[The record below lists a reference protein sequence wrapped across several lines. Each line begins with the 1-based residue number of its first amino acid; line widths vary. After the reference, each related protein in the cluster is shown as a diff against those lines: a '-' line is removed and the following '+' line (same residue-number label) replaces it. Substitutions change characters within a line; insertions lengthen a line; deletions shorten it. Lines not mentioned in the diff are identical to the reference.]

1 MRVDT
6 ILSPQLRQQMKLA
19 PQVIQSIE
27 ILQLPMLA
35 LVEHI
40 QQELIDNPVLEEVV
54 DNESDV
60 QKTDEQK
67 TLDDELEEGKNNE
80 DAKEDEEFKKLGEM
94 ADDWGDYFSQTA
106 IKRSDAVDER
116 DRKQEALENTAA
128 KTISL
133 QDYLLGQLSIMELE
147 DSLMEVCENIIYNI
161 DDNGYLAHSLE
172 DIVKTI
178 EQPENIEQAENIEQ
192 VNDALEIVQSMEP
205 FGVGA
210 RDLKECLLLQ
220 LDKRDPDYNI
230 AKELISNHL
239 EDVEMKK
246 YKVIAKKL
254 GYNLELIRK
263 VIDFIKTLNPK
274 PGSLFGNEL
283 IPYVT
288 PEVKVDCVDGKFEVT
303 LVGDNNV
310 PRIYISSFYKDVLTG
325 KGYDLNTRRYIRKKI
340 ESARWLIDAIE
351 QRKSTLFKV
360 AVKIVEMQTK
370 FLEEGVLSLR
380 TLKMQDVADAVG
392 IHVSTVSR
400 AIAHKY
406 VQTPKGIFE
415 LKYFFTGGFMNA
427 DGNMESWEATRQK
440 LTKIVNDEDKS
451 NPLSDEEIA
460 NKLREMGGD
469 IARRTVTKYRRSMRI
484 PSSRKRREC

>member
-1 MRVDT
+1 MRIDT

-35 LVEHI
+35 LVEHV
-40 QQELIDNPVLEEVV
+40 QQELMDNPVLEEVA
-54 DNESDV
+54 DDEKDE

-67 TLDDELEEGKNNE
+67 TLDEALTEGKNQE
-80 DAKEDEEFKKLGEM
+80 EAQEDEEFKRLGEM
-94 ADDWGDYFSQTA
+94 ADDWGDYFSQTT
-106 IKRSDAVDER
+106 IKRSNAVDER

-128 KTISL
+128 GSISL
-133 QDYLLGQLSIMELE
+133 QDYLLGQLSVMELD
-147 DSLMEVCENIIYNI
+147 DSLMTICENIIFNVSDI
-161 DDNGYLAHSLE
+161 GYLVSPLE
-172 DIVKTI
+172 EIVGSAEITVST
-178 EQPENIEQAENIEQ
+178 EQANT
-192 VNDALEIVQSMEP
+192 ALEIIQSMEP
-205 FGVGA
+205 LGVGA
-210 RDLKECLLLQ
+210 RNLKECLLLQ
-220 LDKRDPDYNI
+220 LDKRDPDYDI
-230 AKELISNHL
+230 VKELISNHL
-239 EDVEMKK
+239 EDVETKK
-246 YKVIAKKL
+246 YKLIAKNL
-254 GYNLELIRK
+254 GYNLELIK
-263 VIDFIKTLNPK
+263 KIIEFIKTLNPK
-274 PGSLFGNEL
+274 PGSLFSNER

-288 PEVKVDCVDGKFEVT
+288 PEVKVDCVDGKYDVT
-303 LVGDNNV
+303 LVGDHNL
-310 PRIYISSFYKDVLTG
+310 PRIYISSFYRDVLNG

-340 ESARWLIDAIE
+340 ESAKWLIDAIE
-351 QRKSTLFKV
+351 QRKGTLYKV

-370 FLEEGVLSLR
+370 FFEEGTLALR

-406 VQTPKGIFE
+406 IQTPKGIYE

-440 LTKIVNDEDKS
+440 LAKIVNEEDKL

-460 NKLREMGGD
+460 AKLRKMGGD
-469 IARRTVTKYRRSMRI
+469 IARRTVTKYRRNMKI

>member
-40 QQELIDNPVLEEVV
+40 QQELIDNPVLEEVT
-54 DNESDV
+54 DNEKDE

-67 TLDDELEEGKNNE
+67 TLDDELAEGKNNE
-80 DAKEDEEFKKLGEM
+80 DANDDEESKKLGEM
-94 ADDWGDYFSQTA
+94 ADDSADYFSQTA
-106 IKRSDAVDER
+106 VRRSDAVDER
-116 DRKQEALENTAA
+116 DRKQEALENTAT
-128 KTISL
+128 KSISL
-133 QDYLLGQLSIMELE
+133 QDYLLGQLSIMEIE
-147 DSLMEVCENIIYNI
+147 ESLMEFCENLVYNI
-161 DDNGYLAHSLE
+161 NDNGYLAHTLE
-172 DIVKTI
+172 DIVKTFEHPI
-178 EQPENIEQAENIEQ
+178 NAEQAD
-192 VNDALEIVQSMEP
+192 DALGIIQNMEP
-205 FGVGA
+205 LGVGA

-230 AKELISNHL
+230 ARELISNHL
-239 EDVEMKK
+239 EDVETKK
-246 YKVIAKKL
+246 YKIIAKKL
-254 GYNLELIRK
+254 GYNLELIKK
-263 VIDFIKTLNPK
+263 VIEFIKTLNPK
-274 PGSLFGNEL
+274 PGSLFSSEL

-288 PEVKVDCVDGKFEVT
+288 PEVKVDCIDGKFEVT

-310 PRIYISSFYKDVLTG
+310 PRIYISSFYKDVLNG

-351 QRKSTLFKV
+351 QRKSTLHKV
-360 AVKIVEMQTK
+360 AVKIVEMQSK

-415 LKYFFTGGFMNA
+415 LKYFFTGGFMNS

-440 LTKIVNDEDKS
+440 LLKIIKEENKS
-451 NPLSDEEIA
+451 KPLSDEEIA
-460 NKLREMGGD
+460 MKLREMGGD

>member
-1 MRVDT
+1 MRIDT
-6 ILSPQLRQQMKLA
+6 VLSPQLRQQMKLA

-35 LVEHI
+35 LVEHV
-40 QQELIDNPVLEEVV
+40 QQELVENPVLEEVT
-54 DNESDV
+54 DDEKDE

-67 TLDDELEEGKNNE
+67 TLDDTLAEGKNE
-80 DAKEDEEFKKLGEM
+80 DEEKEDEEFKRLGEM
-94 ADDWGDYFSQTA
+94 ADDWGDYFSQTN
-106 IKRSDAVDER
+106 IKRSDGGEER

-128 KTISL
+128 GSISL

-147 DSLMEVCENIIYNI
+147 DSLMAICENIVFSVNDI
-161 DDNGYLAHSLE
+161 GYLAYPLE
-172 DIVKTI
+172 EITEPMEMPVS
-178 EQPENIEQAENIEQ
+178 IEQANE
-192 VNDALEIVQSMEP
+192 ALAIIQSMEP
-205 FGVGA
+205 LGVGA
-210 RDLKECLLLQ
+210 RNLKECLLLQ
-220 LDKRDPDYNI
+220 LDTRDSDYNI
-230 AKELISNHL
+230 TKELISNHL
-239 EDVEMKK
+239 ADVETKK
-246 YKVIAKKL
+246 YKLIAKKL

-263 VIDFIKTLNPK
+263 VIEFIKTLNPK
-274 PGSLFGNEL
+274 PGSLFGNER

-288 PEVKVDCVDGKFEVT
+288 PEVKVDCVDGKYEVT
-303 LVGDNNV
+303 LIGDHNL
-310 PRIYISSFYKDVLTG
+310 PRIYISSFYKDVLVG
-325 KGYDLNTRRYIRKKI
+325 KDHDLNTRRYIRKKI

-351 QRKSTLFKV
+351 QRKGTLHKV

-370 FLEEGVLSLR
+370 FFEEGTLGLR

-406 VQTPKGIFE
+406 AQTPKGIFE

-440 LTKIVNDEDKS
+440 LAKIVNEENKS
-451 NPLSDEEIA
+451 HPLSDEEIA
-460 NKLREMGGD
+460 SKLREMGGD
-469 IARRTVTKYRRSMRI
+469 IARRTVTKYRRSMKI

>member
-1 MRVDT
+1 MRLDA

-27 ILQLPMLA
+27 ILQLPMLD

-40 QQELIDNPVLEEVV
+40 QQELIDNPVLEEVT
-54 DNESDV
+54 DDEKDV

-67 TLDDELEEGKNNE
+67 TLDDELAEGKNNE

-128 KTISL
+128 KSISL
-133 QDYLLGQLSIMELE
+133 QDYLLGQLSIMELGV
-147 DSLMEVCENIIYNI
+147 SRMEICENIIYNI
-161 DDNGYLAHSLE
+161 NNSGYLAQPLE
-172 DIVKTI
+172 DIVKAF
-178 EQPENIEQAENIEQ
+178 EPPVNMEQ
-192 VNDALEIVQSMEP
+192 VNDALEIIQSMEP
-205 FGVGA
+205 LGVGA
-210 RDLKECLLLQ
+210 RDLKECLFLQ
-220 LDKRDPDYNI
+220 LDKRNPDYNI
-230 AKELISNHL
+230 AKELITNHL
-239 EDVEMKK
+239 EDVETKK
-246 YKVIAKKL
+246 YKIIAKKL
-254 GYNLELIRK
+254 GYNLELIKK
-263 VIDFIKTLNPK
+263 VIDFIKTLNPM
-274 PGSLFGNEL
+274 PGSLFSNEL

-288 PEVKVDCVDGKFEVT
+288 PEVKVDCEDGKFEVT
-303 LVGDNNV
+303 LVGDNNL
-310 PRIYISSFYKDVLTG
+310 PRIYISSFYKDVLNG

-351 QRKSTLFKV
+351 QRKSTLHKV

-406 VQTPKGIFE
+406 IQTPKGIFE
-415 LKYFFTGGFMNA
+415 LKYFFTGGFLNA

-440 LTKIVNDEDKS
+440 LAKIVKDEDKS

>member
-1 MRVDT
+1 MRIDT

-35 LVEHI
+35 LVEHV
-40 QQELIDNPVLEEVV
+40 QQELVENPVLEELT
-54 DNESDV
+54 DEKDE

-67 TLDDELEEGKNNE
+67 TLEDELAEGKNQDE
-80 DAKEDEEFKKLGEM
+80 EKEDEEFKRLGEM
-94 ADDWGDYFSQTA
+94 ADDWGDYFSQTN
-106 IKRSDAVDER
+106 IKRSDGGEER

-128 KTISL
+128 GSLSL
-133 QDYLLGQLSIMELE
+133 QDYLLGQLSIMELN
-147 DSLMEVCENIIYNI
+147 DSLMAICENIIFNI
-161 DDNGYLAHSLE
+161 NDIGYLAYPLE
-172 DIVKTI
+172 EITEPMEIPVS
-178 EQPENIEQAENIEQ
+178 IEQANE
-192 VNDALEIVQSMEP
+192 ALDIIQGMEP
-205 FGVGA
+205 LGVGA
-210 RDLKECLLLQ
+210 RNLKECLLLQ
-220 LDKRDPDYNI
+220 LDKRDADYVI

-239 EDVEMKK
+239 EGVETKK
-246 YKVIAKKL
+246 YKLIAKKL

-263 VIDFIKTLNPK
+263 VIEFIKTLNPK
-274 PGSLFGNEL
+274 PGSLFSNER

-288 PEVKVDCVDGKFEVT
+288 PEVKVDCVDGKYEVT
-303 LVGDNNV
+303 LIGDHNL
-310 PRIYISSFYKDVLTG
+310 PRIYISSFYKDVLVG

-351 QRKSTLFKV
+351 QRKGTLYKV

-370 FLEEGVLSLR
+370 FFEEGTLGLR

-406 VQTPKGIFE
+406 AQTPKGIYE
-415 LKYFFTGGFMNA
+415 LKYFFTGGFMNS

-440 LTKIVNDEDKS
+440 LAKIVNEEDKLH
-451 NPLSDEEIA
+451 PLSDEEIA
-460 NKLREMGGD
+460 TKLKEMGGD
-469 IARRTVTKYRRSMRI
+469 IARRTVTKYRRSMKI

>member
-40 QQELIDNPVLEEVV
+40 QQELIDNPVLEEVA
-54 DNESDV
+54 DEDEKDV

-67 TLDDELEEGKNNE
+67 TLDDELAEGTNNE

-106 IKRSDAVDER
+106 VKRSDAVDER

-128 KTISL
+128 KSISL

-147 DSLMEVCENIIYNI
+147 DSLMEICENMIYNI
-161 DDNGYLAHSLE
+161 NDSGYLAHSLE
-172 DIVKTI
+172 DIAKAI
-178 EQPENIEQAENIEQ
+178 DQPEPVNMEQI
-192 VNDALEIVQSMEP
+192 NDALMIIQSMEP
-205 FGVGA
+205 LGVGA

-220 LDKRDPDYNI
+220 LDKRNPDYNI

-239 EDVEMKK
+239 EDVETKK

-254 GYNLELIRK
+254 GYNLELIKK

-274 PGSLFGNEL
+274 PGSLFSNEL

-288 PEVKVDCVDGKFEVT
+288 PEVKVDCEDGKYEVT
-303 LVGDNNV
+303 LVGDHNL
-310 PRIYISSFYKDVLTG
+310 PRVYISSFYKDVLNG

-351 QRKSTLFKV
+351 QRKSTLLKV
-360 AVKIVEMQTK
+360 AIKIVEMQTK

-406 VQTPKGIFE
+406 IQTPKGVFE

-440 LTKIVNDEDKS
+440 LSKIIKDENKLK
-451 NPLSDEEIA
+451 PLSDEEIA
-460 NKLREMGGD
+460 AKLREMGGD

>member
-1 MRVDT
+1 MRIDA

-27 ILQLPMLA
+27 ILQLPMLD

-40 QQELIDNPVLEEVV
+40 QQELIDNPVLEEVT
-54 DNESDV
+54 DNEKDV

-67 TLDDELEEGKNNE
+67 TLDDELAEGKNNE

-128 KTISL
+128 KSISL

-147 DSLMEVCENIIYNI
+147 VSRMEICENIIYNI
-161 DDNGYLAHSLE
+161 NDSGYLAQPLE
-172 DIVKTI
+172 DIVKAF
-178 EQPENIEQAENIEQ
+178 EPPVNMEQ
-192 VNDALEIVQSMEP
+192 VNDALEIIQSMEP
-205 FGVGA
+205 LGVGA
-210 RDLKECLLLQ
+210 RDLKECLFLQ
-220 LDKRDPDYNI
+220 LDKRNPDYNI

-239 EDVEMKK
+239 EDVETKK

-254 GYNLELIRK
+254 GYNLELIKK
-263 VIDFIKTLNPK
+263 VIDFIKTLNPM
-274 PGSLFGNEL
+274 PGSLFSNEL

-288 PEVKVDCVDGKFEVT
+288 PEVKVDCEDGKFEVT
-303 LVGDNNV
+303 LVGDNNL
-310 PRIYISSFYKDVLTG
+310 PRIYISSFYKDVLNG

-351 QRKSTLFKV
+351 QRKSTLHKV

-370 FLEEGVLSLR
+370 FFR
-380 TLKMQDVADAVG
+380 
-392 IHVSTVSR
+392 
-400 AIAHKY
+400 
-406 VQTPKGIFE
+406 
-415 LKYFFTGGFMNA
+415 
-427 DGNMESWEATRQK
+427 
-440 LTKIVNDEDKS
+440 
-451 NPLSDEEIA
+451 
-460 NKLREMGGD
+460 
-469 IARRTVTKYRRSMRI
+469 RRSPLPPNFKDAGRGGCCRD
-484 PSSRKRREC
+484 PCVNSKSCHSS